1 MTITTVFTDEMRFA
15 SSNVSIAKRSDGRY
29 QCRVTISYDLDEVG
43 NRCNYKYKYIYGV
56 DRNDVLIK
64 RAEFIEEQIR
74 LQAETFVINGLFTT
88 KLHEWLY
95 KIKRGTVK
103 ANSFDRLECTYLHQI
118 LPALRGCSLEGIQL
132 TDVTLNHI
140 HDIMR
145 YNLERGY
152 SESTLKKTR
161 DLLKEFFS
169 CCEDDLP
176 KNPMRKYK
184 FFSKAVI
191 IETQKSL
198 IPQKEAAQQKI
209 ATQNIE
215 NHADSGRAIE
225 ISAEEWLLA
234 HLQLKTQTNHKD
246 IHVFTDEEI
255 QRIKDT
261 IVHGYRKSFHSRS
274 GNEVLSGLYFPKQG
288 AFFLFMLNSG
298 IRAGEAVALKYSD
311 FDFKNRTV
319 RIHETAVNTKI
330 RNADGTATGKR
341 NRSFTTPKT
350 ERSDALLHLNPEAI
364 QIILDMKALEPRGYD
379 GYVVHSDY
387 KPLAEKSLYQRFAKL
402 LSGAGVQPCG
412 LHSLRHTCG
421 TKLYEATQDL
431 KFVAQQLRHTDPGFT
446 ARTYV
451 HQSDKRTREIL
462 ATFKI

>member
-15 SSNVSIAKRSDGRY
+15 SGNVSIAKRSDGRY

-64 RAEFIEEQIR
+64 RAEYIEEQIK
-74 LQAETFVINGLFTT
+74 LQTETVVINGLFAM

-95 KIKRGTVK
+95 RMKRGTVK
-103 ANSFDRLECTYLHQI
+103 ANSFDRLECTYLHQV
-118 LPALRGCSLEGIQL
+118 LPALRGCNLEGIQL
-132 TDVTLNHI
+132 VDVTLAHV
-140 HDIMR
+140 HDIMN

-152 SESTLKKTR
+152 SKSTLKKTR

-169 CCEDDLP
+169 YCEDDLP

-184 FFSKAVI
+184 FYHDSVI
-191 IETQKSL
+191 VEKQKSL
-198 IPQKEAAQQKI
+198 IPQKEAALEKI
-209 ATQNIE
+209 ATEKGVNNTDCSCIV
-215 NHADSGRAIE
+215 E
-225 ISAEEWLLA
+225 ISEEERLLA
-234 HLQLKTQTNHKD
+234 HLQLKSQTSLKA
-246 IHVFTDEEI
+246 IHVFSDEEI
-255 QRIKDT
+255 QRIKNT
-261 IVHGYRKSFHSRS
+261 IANGYRKPFCSRS

-288 AFFLFMLNSG
+288 SFFLFMLNSG
-298 IRAGEAVALKYSD
+298 IRTGEAVALKYSD
-311 FDFKNRTV
+311 FDFENRTV

-330 RNADGTATGKR
+330 RNADGTATGQR
-341 NRSFTTPKT
+341 NRTFTSPKT

-364 QIILDMKALEPRGYD
+364 QIILSMKAQEPRGYD

-412 LHSLRHTCG
+412 LHALRHTHG
-421 TKLYEATQDL
+421 TKLYEATRDL
-431 KFVAQQLRHTDPGFT
+431 KFVCQQLRHSDPSFT
-446 ARTYV
+446 AKTYV

-462 ATFKI
+462 STFII